1 MAAHRK
7 SGIFFGV
14 REKSGNFFFKPLPA
28 AAHTAPIAL
37 SPLTLPPPDQSD
49 LSGICHNSLSMKIAL
64 MILLVILAVLACG
77 CTATAPSATPA
88 AATPAA
94 PAPITPNLAGTW
106 IGTML
111 GYEERIG
118 FTDYDK
124 MPITMVVTEQQ
135 GRLFSGYLKFG
146 VNSTQTLAMAGVIGR
161 DGKTFAIVENI
172 NGYTTGEL
180 IGTDTIELTH
190 VDDAD
195 PYSVA
200 IDTLKRV

>member
-1 MAAHRK
+1 
-7 SGIFFGV
+7 
-14 REKSGNFFFKPLPA
+14 
-28 AAHTAPIAL
+28 
-37 SPLTLPPPDQSD
+37 
-49 LSGICHNSLSMKIAL
+49 MKIAL
-64 MILLVILAVLACG
+64 TILLVILAVLACG

-94 PAPITPNLAGTW
+94 PAPITPNLLGTW

-118 FTDYDK
+118 FTDYGK

-161 DGKTFAIVENI
+161 DGKTFAIVENV
-172 NGYTTGEL
+172 NGYTTGEF

>member
-1 MAAHRK
+1 
-7 SGIFFGV
+7 
-14 REKSGNFFFKPLPA
+14 
-28 AAHTAPIAL
+28 
-37 SPLTLPPPDQSD
+37 
-49 LSGICHNSLSMKIAL
+49 MKIAL
-64 MILLVILAVLACG
+64 TIILVILAVLACG

-88 AATPAA
+88 AATTAA
-94 PAPITPNLAGTW
+94 PAPITPNLLGTW

-118 FTDYDK
+118 FTDYGK

>member
-1 MAAHRK
+1 MK
-7 SGIFFGV
+7 
-14 REKSGNFFFKPLPA
+14 L
-28 AAHTAPIAL
+28 AL
-37 SPLTLPPPDQSD
+37 T
-49 LSGICHNSLSMKIAL
+49 I
-64 MILLVILAVLACG
+64 ILIILAVIACG

-94 PAPITPNLAGTW
+94 PVPTTPNLLGTW

-118 FTDYDK
+118 FTDYGK

-172 NGYTTGEL
+172 NGYTTGEF

>member
-1 MAAHRK
+1 
-7 SGIFFGV
+7 
-14 REKSGNFFFKPLPA
+14 
-28 AAHTAPIAL
+28 
-37 SPLTLPPPDQSD
+37 
-49 LSGICHNSLSMKIAL
+49 MKIAVT
-64 MILLVILAVLACG
+64 ILLVILTVLACG

-88 AATPAA
+88 AAT
-94 PAPITPNLAGTW
+94 TPTTPSLKGTW
-106 IGTML
+106 SGTML
-111 GYEERIG
+111 GYEENIG
-118 FTDYDK
+118 FTDYGK

-146 VNSTQTLAMAGVIGR
+146 VNSTTPLAMAGVIGR
-161 DGKTFAIVENI
+161 DGKTFALVENV

-200 IDTLKRV
+200 LDTLKRV

>member
-1 MAAHRK
+1 
-7 SGIFFGV
+7 
-14 REKSGNFFFKPLPA
+14 
-28 AAHTAPIAL
+28 
-37 SPLTLPPPDQSD
+37 
-49 LSGICHNSLSMKIAL
+49 MKIAVT
-64 MILLVILAVLACG
+64 ILLIILTVLACG

-88 AATPAA
+88 AAT
-94 PAPITPNLAGTW
+94 TPTTPSLKGTW
-106 IGTML
+106 SGTML
-111 GYEERIG
+111 GYEENIG
-118 FTDYDK
+118 FTDYGK

-146 VNSTQTLAMAGVIGR
+146 VNSTTPLAMAGVIGR
-161 DGKTFAIVENI
+161 DGKTFALVENV

-200 IDTLKRV
+200 LDTLKRV

>member
-1 MAAHRK
+1 
-7 SGIFFGV
+7 
-14 REKSGNFFFKPLPA
+14 
-28 AAHTAPIAL
+28 
-37 SPLTLPPPDQSD
+37 
-49 LSGICHNSLSMKIAL
+49 MKIAL
-64 MILLVILAVLACG
+64 TILLVILAVLACG

-88 AATPAA
+88 AATTAA
-94 PAPITPNLAGTW
+94 PAPITPNLLGTW
-106 IGTML
+106 TGTML
-111 GYEERIG
+111 GYEERTG
-118 FTDYDK
+118 FTDYGK

-161 DGKTFAIVENI
+161 DGKTFAIVENV
-172 NGYTTGEL
+172 NGYTTGEF

>member
-1 MAAHRK
+1 
-7 SGIFFGV
+7 
-14 REKSGNFFFKPLPA
+14 
-28 AAHTAPIAL
+28 
-37 SPLTLPPPDQSD
+37 
-49 LSGICHNSLSMKIAL
+49 MKIAL
-64 MILLVILAVLACG
+64 TIILVIVAVLACG

-88 AATPAA
+88 AATTAA
-94 PAPITPNLAGTW
+94 PVPTTPNLLGTW

-118 FTDYDK
+118 FTDYGK

-161 DGKTFAIVENI
+161 DGKTFAIVENV
-172 NGYTTGEL
+172 NGYTTGEF

>member
-1 MAAHRK
+1 
-7 SGIFFGV
+7 
-14 REKSGNFFFKPLPA
+14 
-28 AAHTAPIAL
+28 
-37 SPLTLPPPDQSD
+37 
-49 LSGICHNSLSMKIAL
+49 MKIAVT
-64 MILLVILAVLACG
+64 ILLIILTVLACG

-88 AATPAA
+88 AAT
-94 PAPITPNLAGTW
+94 TPTTPSLKGTW
-106 IGTML
+106 SGTML
-111 GYEERIG
+111 GYEENIG
-118 FTDYDK
+118 FTDYGK

-146 VNSTQTLAMAGVIGR
+146 VNSTAPLAMAGVIGR
-161 DGKTFAIVENI
+161 DGKTFALVENV

-200 IDTLKRV
+200 LDTLKRV

>member
-1 MAAHRK
+1 
-7 SGIFFGV
+7 
-14 REKSGNFFFKPLPA
+14 
-28 AAHTAPIAL
+28 
-37 SPLTLPPPDQSD
+37 
-49 LSGICHNSLSMKIAL
+49 MKIAL
-64 MILLVILAVLACG
+64 TILLVILAVLACG

-94 PAPITPNLAGTW
+94 PAPITPNLLGTW

-161 DGKTFAIVENI
+161 DGKTFAIVENVT
-172 NGYTTGEL
+172 GYTTGEF

>member
-1 MAAHRK
+1 
-7 SGIFFGV
+7 
-14 REKSGNFFFKPLPA
+14 
-28 AAHTAPIAL
+28 
-37 SPLTLPPPDQSD
+37 
-49 LSGICHNSLSMKIAL
+49 MKIAVT
-64 MILLVILAVLACG
+64 ILVIILAVLACG

-88 AATPAA
+88 ASTTPTA
-94 PAPITPNLAGTW
+94 PTTPSLKGTW
-106 IGTML
+106 SGTML
-111 GYEERIG
+111 GYEEKIG
-118 FTDYDK
+118 FTDYGK

-146 VNSTQTLAMAGVIGR
+146 VNSTGTLAMAGVIGR
-161 DGKTFAIVENI
+161 DGKTFALVENV

-200 IDTLKRV
+200 LDTLKRV

>member
-1 MAAHRK
+1 
-7 SGIFFGV
+7 
-14 REKSGNFFFKPLPA
+14 
-28 AAHTAPIAL
+28 
-37 SPLTLPPPDQSD
+37 
-49 LSGICHNSLSMKIAL
+49 MKIAL
-64 MILLVILAVLACG
+64 SIILVILAVLACG

-88 AATPAA
+88 AATTTAA
-94 PAPITPNLAGTW
+94 VPTTPNLLGTW

-118 FTDYDK
+118 FTDYGK

-146 VNSTQTLAMAGVIGR
+146 VNSTQNLAMAGVIGR
-161 DGKTFAIVENI
+161 DGKTFSIVENV
-172 NGYTTGEL
+172 NGYTTGEF
-180 IGTDTIELTH
+180 IGTDTIELIH

>member
-1 MAAHRK
+1 
-7 SGIFFGV
+7 
-14 REKSGNFFFKPLPA
+14 
-28 AAHTAPIAL
+28 
-37 SPLTLPPPDQSD
+37 
-49 LSGICHNSLSMKIAL
+49 MKIAL
-64 MILLVILAVLACG
+64 TILLVILAVLSCG

-88 AATPAA
+88 AATTAA
-94 PAPITPNLAGTW
+94 PTPITPKLLGTW
-106 IGTML
+106 TGTML

-118 FTDYDK
+118 FTDYGK

-161 DGKTFAIVENI
+161 DGKTFAIVENVT
-172 NGYTTGEL
+172 GYTTGEF

>member
-1 MAAHRK
+1 
-7 SGIFFGV
+7 
-14 REKSGNFFFKPLPA
+14 
-28 AAHTAPIAL
+28 
-37 SPLTLPPPDQSD
+37 
-49 LSGICHNSLSMKIAL
+49 MKIAVT
-64 MILLVILAVLACG
+64 ILLIILTVLACG

-88 AATPAA
+88 AAT
-94 PAPITPNLAGTW
+94 TPTTPSLKGTW
-106 IGTML
+106 SGTML
-111 GYEERIG
+111 GYEENIG
-118 FTDYDK
+118 FTDYGK

-146 VNSTQTLAMAGVIGR
+146 VNSTSPLAMAGVIGR
-161 DGKTFAIVENI
+161 DGKTFAIVENVT
-172 NGYTTGEL
+172 GYTTGEF

>member
-1 MAAHRK
+1 
-7 SGIFFGV
+7 
-14 REKSGNFFFKPLPA
+14 
-28 AAHTAPIAL
+28 
-37 SPLTLPPPDQSD
+37 
-49 LSGICHNSLSMKIAL
+49 MKIAL
-64 MILLVILAVLACG
+64 TIILVILAVLACG
-77 CTATAPSATPA
+77 CTATAPYATPA
-88 AATPAA
+88 AATTAA
-94 PAPITPNLAGTW
+94 PVPTTPNLLGTW

-118 FTDYDK
+118 FTDYGK

-161 DGKTFAIVENI
+161 DGKTFAIVENV
-172 NGYTTGEL
+172 NGYTTGEF

>member
-1 MAAHRK
+1 
-7 SGIFFGV
+7 
-14 REKSGNFFFKPLPA
+14 
-28 AAHTAPIAL
+28 
-37 SPLTLPPPDQSD
+37 
-49 LSGICHNSLSMKIAL
+49 MKIAL

-94 PAPITPNLAGTW
+94 PAPITPNLLGTW
-106 IGTML
+106 TGTML

-118 FTDYDK
+118 FTDYGK